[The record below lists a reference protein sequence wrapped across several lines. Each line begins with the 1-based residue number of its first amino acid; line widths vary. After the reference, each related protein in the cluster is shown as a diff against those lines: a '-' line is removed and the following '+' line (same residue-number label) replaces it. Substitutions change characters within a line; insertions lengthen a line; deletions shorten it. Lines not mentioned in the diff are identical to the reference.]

1 MQLKELTEY
10 KMFLLHLLPDAFLIW
25 IINLLLVGGL
35 IGIVVGFFGSKIPFV
50 STYARMIQIAS
61 IIIFCIGLYWKG
73 GYSVE
78 ADWRERVAEMEAK
91 IKIAEE
97 KSKEVNTVIETK
109 YKDRVKKVTETR
121 DIIVEKIKINERI
134 IDAKCELDPMV
145 ISILNEASKKP

>member
-1 MQLKELTEY
+1 
-10 KMFLLHLLPDAFLIW
+10 MFLLHLLPDAFLIW

-35 IGIVVGFFGSKIPFV
+35 IGIVVGFFGSKLPFV
-50 STYARMIQIAS
+50 GTYARMIQIAS
-61 IIIFCIGLYWKG
+61 IILFCIGLYWKG

-97 KSKEVNTVIETK
+97 KSKEANVVIETK
-109 YKDRVKKVTETR
+109 YKDRVKKITETR
-121 DIIVEKIKINERI
+121 DIIVEKIKINEKI

-145 ISILNEASKKP
+145 ISILNEAAKKP

>member
-1 MQLKELTEY
+1 
-10 KMFLLHLLPDAFLIW
+10 MFLLHLLPDAFLIW

-97 KSKEVNTVIETK
+97 KSKETNIVIETK
-109 YKDRVKKVTETR
+109 YKDRVKKITETR
-121 DIIVEKIKINERI
+121 DIIVEKIKINEKI

-145 ISILNEASKKP
+145 ISILNEAAKKP

>member
-1 MQLKELTEY
+1 
-10 KMFLLHLLPDAFLIW
+10 MFLLHLLPDAFLIW

-50 STYARMIQIAS
+50 GTYARMIQIAS

-97 KSKEVNTVIETK
+97 KSKEANVVIETK
-109 YKDRVKKVTETR
+109 YKDRVKKITETR
-121 DIIVEKIKINERI
+121 DVIVEKIKINEKI

-145 ISILNEASKKP
+145 ISILNEAAKKP

>member
-1 MQLKELTEY
+1 
-10 KMFLLHLLPDAFLIW
+10 MFLLHLLPDAFLIW

-50 STYARMIQIAS
+50 GTYARIIQIAS
-61 IIIFCIGLYWKG
+61 IILFCIGLYWKG

-91 IKIAEE
+91 IKISEE
-97 KSKEVNTVIETK
+97 KSKEINTVIETK
-109 YKDRVKKVTETR
+109 YKDRVKKITETKE
-121 DIIVEKIKINERI
+121 IIIEKIKINEKI

-145 ISILNEASKKP
+145 ISILNEAAKKP

>member
-1 MQLKELTEY
+1 
-10 KMFLLHLLPDAFLIW
+10 MFLLHLLPDAFLIW

-61 IIIFCIGLYWKG
+61 IILFCIGLYWKG

-97 KSKEVNTVIETK
+97 KSKEANVVIETK
-109 YKDRVKKVTETR
+109 YKDRVKKITETR
-121 DIIVEKIKINERI
+121 DIIVEKIKINEKI

-145 ISILNEASKKP
+145 ISILNEAAKKP

>member
-1 MQLKELTEY
+1 
-10 KMFLLHLLPDAFLIW
+10 MFLLHLLPDAFLIW

-35 IGIVVGFFGSKIPFV
+35 IGIVVGFFGSKLPFV

-61 IIIFCIGLYWKG
+61 IILFCIGLYWKG

-97 KSKEVNTVIETK
+97 KSKEANVVIETK
-109 YKDRVKKVTETR
+109 YKDRVKKITETKE
-121 DIIVEKIKINERI
+121 IIIEKIKINEKI

-145 ISILNEASKKP
+145 ISILNEAAKKP